1 MQKQIKE
8 IGYEGA
14 CDQYYI
20 LNMLKVNMYKPNKK
34 GNKLIHASQEDV
46 ISSLLYGFTS
56 MGKNNPMSYQP
67 STHSRLFT
75 AKLQFSE
82 TVVECWRADTK
93 RLITN
98 IQSYIITAMPQWK
111 AVVETLIQAYV
122 NDEYISEEEKFSFQ
136 ENFRSKNKVSFSQTA
151 PSGEAEWAATV
162 IAYILLSALKTNY
175 PSRDLKTQQL
185 IRTANPIERLVN
197 YVPEPC
203 TPFLGRE
210 EELLNLDSLLEEKKH
225 VFLHGI
231 PGYGKSE
238 LAKAYAHNP
247 RYKEK
252 YCAIVYIAYSG
263 SLKRDIANLQFSGEN
278 LHKGTGMVNLPAII
292 MGSEKVDAL
301 LDYEYEIHM
310 NYLRRLS
317 DKYLVIIDHF
327 DALPFPITQAPESS
341 EEEAIP
347 FRDDPQIS
355 NILQL
360 PCRLLF
366 CTRCNPGFWEP
377 AYASRCL
384 ELKALASKSL
394 TQLVT
399 HFFPQAPS
407 YKDEVSGMIGVL
419 EGNTL
424 LVKLAAILFHTSA
437 MEPAQI
443 LQKLKEENLAMGVSD
458 PIGAEIKGNYRRDPF
473 AVHARALFRLY
484 LLSDNHKDVLRNM
497 ALMPPC
503 GIYFR
508 RFCSWLKL
516 ENAEPINDLLS
527 MGLLSKDQE
536 EKIFLHSLIQQAAKE
551 ETRPSIENCSILL
564 DSFSQLCLEFIGKK
578 KVKIADE
585 LNAIFNIASN
595 IREEGSLESAEK
607 YAIFLENAIPYLY
620 QHSRVSEAD
629 ELVDHTNDFLM
640 RAQVGSQVDHVAMEI
655 LGLLREDKP
664 IDAIILLLE
673 SINSFE
679 IPLLPEA
686 RKMLLDGLKL
696 YVLPN
701 GNKHPPL
708 RTVLLESLSGMGNS
722 RWMRILLYGITL
734 KLERIQESDR
744 LKLKLE
750 LEQREVFEHAALP
763 QPETFSFQEKENF
776 SENVNYF

>member
-20 LNMLKVNMYKPNKK
+20 LNTLKVNMYKPNKK

-46 ISSLLYGFTS
+46 VNSLFYSFIYSKEDEPVQFHRGTSSKWFSRKEKISPNIVEYYG
-56 MGKNNPMSYQP
+56 NNASWLA
-67 STHSRLFT
+67 T
-75 AKLQFSE
+75 
-82 TVVECWRADTK
+82 D
-93 RLITN
+93 
-98 IQSYIITAMPQWK
+98 IQNHVITAMPEWK
-111 AVVETLIQAYV
+111 AVVETFIQAYV

-136 ENFRSKNKVSFSQTA
+136 ENFLSKNKVSFSQTT
-151 PSGEAEWAATV
+151 PSGEAEWGATV

-175 PSRDLKTQQL
+175 PSRGLKTQQL
-185 IRTANPIERLVN
+185 IRTTNPIERLVN

-292 MGSEKVDAL
+292 MTSKKVDTQ

-355 NILQL
+355 NVLQL

-384 ELKALASKSL
+384 ELKALESESL

-407 YKDEVSGMIGVL
+407 YKGEVSGMIGVL

-437 MEPAQI
+437 MEPVQI

-497 ALMPPC
+497 ALMPTC

-527 MGLLSKDQE
+527 MGLLSKDQK
-536 EKIFLHSLIQQAAKE
+536 EKIFLHPLIQQAAKE
-551 ETRPSIENCSILL
+551 ETRPSIENCGILL

-585 LNAIFNIASN
+585 LNAICNIASN

-620 QHSRVSEAD
+620 QHSRDSEAD

-640 RAQVGSQVDHVAMEI
+640 RAQVGSQVDHVAMKI
-655 LGLLREDKP
+655 LGLLRENKP
-664 IDAIILLLE
+664 IDAIMLLLG
-673 SINSFE
+673 SIDSRE

-686 RKMLLDGLKL
+686 RKKLLDGLKL
-696 YVLPN
+696 YVLTN
-701 GNKHPPL
+701 GNKRPPL
-708 RTVLLESLSGMGNS
+708 CTVLLESLSGMGNS
-722 RWMRILLYGITL
+722 RWMRILLYGIFL
-734 KLERIQESDR
+734 KLEQIGESEQ

-750 LEQREVFEHAALP
+750 LEQWEVFEHAALL
-763 QPETFSFQEKENF
+763 QSETFALQEKEKV
-776 SENVNYF
+776 SENVN